1 AGDTSAA
8 ANGAGIRIQ
17 DAVDASTDATI
28 LWNATSDKFEF
39 SHGIISAG
47 PITGSNLSGTNT
59 GDETQASINA
69 LDITEVGTITSGVWN
84 GSVITSAYLDADT
97 AHLSGTQTF
106 TGQKNF
112 NSSGGT
118 IPLNISR
125 SGGSA
130 SQVLSIGVTDTS
142 AVFNYIEDTSEEGT
156 GAYGNYLFQVS
167 GNEGTSPTVT
177 ALALD
182 ENVAKFAG
190 TIYTRGA
197 TSLTPDATQPGAI
210 ILAKGGSEASPS
222 TDGRGIE
229 FLTADVNDGYG
240 HRLVSFD
247 NTGGDTPLI
256 LQRRNNNAAW
266 TTQVTFEGNSNNTT
280 FAGAISASNL
290 SGTNTGDEPAAS
302 TTVAGIVELASITE
316 TNAGVSGTRAVTPAG
331 LNGWTGSSNVTT
343 LGTIATGTWNGTAID
358 ATYLKNYTETSFSTT
373 TSSGNIEILTFEDG
387 PLHCILSNGTYYFEI
402 KVAPR
407 YGILSVETN
416 FNDTADPS
424 FNLDV
429 IIVIED
435 TSSSP
440 TVHSLCMAIYRN
452 DTWTLLVNE
461 KINSTVTTFTSPGA
475 QPTVN
480 GSTINFIGSA
490 FEPAFSGQEDYG
502 YNVIS
507 DAIFKSDV
515 YLRGA
520 VTGLPSASS
529 SAAGVVT
536 TGTQTFAGNKTFTG
550 AIKAP
555 AYKEEVGISSTTSG
569 TFNIDV
575 YDNSVLLLDTAM
587 TANWTINVRGDS
599 IFQNL
604 NSVLAVGESIT
615 VVCLATQG
623 VTPYYNSVMQINSV
637 TQTVKW
643 QGGTAPTAGNASSVD
658 SYSYTIIKTASSTY
672 TVLGNL
678 TQFA

>member
-1 AGDTSAA
+1 M
-8 ANGAGIRIQ
+8 RQ
-17 DAVDASTDATI
+17 
-28 LWNATSDKFEF
+28 E
-39 SHGIISAG
+39 
-47 PITGSNLSGTNT
+47 LS
-59 GDETQASINA
+59 
-69 LDITEVGTITSGVWN
+69 
-84 GSVITSAYLDADT
+84 
-97 AHLSGTQTF
+97 
-106 TGQKNF
+106 
-112 NSSGGT
+112 
-118 IPLNISR
+118 
-125 SGGSA
+125 
-130 SQVLSIGVTDTS
+130 
-142 AVFNYIEDTSEEGT
+142 
-156 GAYGNYLFQVS
+156 
-167 GNEGTSPTVT
+167 
-177 ALALD
+177 
-182 ENVAKFAG
+182 
-190 TIYTRGA
+190 
-197 TSLTPDATQPGAI
+197 TPDG
-210 ILAKGGSEASPS
+210 LK
-222 TDGRGIE
+222 
-229 FLTADVNDGYG
+229 DGYQG
-240 HRLVSFD
+240 
-247 NTGGDTPLI
+247 
-256 LQRRNNNAAW
+256 
-266 TTQVTFEGNSNNTT
+266 
-280 FAGAISASNL
+280 
-290 SGTNTGDEPAAS
+290 S
-302 TTVAGIVELASITE
+302 T
-316 TNAGVSGTRAVTPAG
+316 
-331 LNGWTGSSNVTT
+331 NVTT
-343 LGTIATGTWNGTAID
+343 LGTIATGTWNGTVID
-358 ATYLKNYTETSFSTT
+358 PAYLGNYSETSFSTT

-416 FNDTADPS
+416 FNDTADSS
-424 FNLDV
+424 FNLDA
-429 IIVIED
+429 ISIIED

-440 TVHSLCMAIYRN
+440 TVHSLVISIYRN
-452 DTWTLLVNE
+452 DSWTLLVNE

-480 GSTINFIGSA
+480 GSTINFIGLTFA
-490 FEPAFSGQEDYG
+490 PASSGQEDYG

-507 DAIFKSDV
+507 DAIFKGDV

-550 AIKAP
+550 SIKAP
-555 AYKEEVGISSTTSG
+555 TYKEEVGISSTTSG

-587 TANWTINVRGDS
+587 TANWTINVRGDN